1 MVAGYES
8 GFFPAG
14 FLKQVDWA
22 QVCDERDKRVNTHI

>member
-14 FLKQVDWA
+14 VLKQIDWA
-22 QVCDERDKRVNTHI
+22 QVCDERDKSVDTRI